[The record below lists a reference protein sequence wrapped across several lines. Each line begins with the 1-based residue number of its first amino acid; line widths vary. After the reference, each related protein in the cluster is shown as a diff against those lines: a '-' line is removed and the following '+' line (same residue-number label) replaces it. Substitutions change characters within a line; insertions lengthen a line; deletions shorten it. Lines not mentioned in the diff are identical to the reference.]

1 MKKITR
7 LVVQKKDK
15 QRVNVYLDDEFAFG
29 LALALA
35 IHLKVGQ
42 LLDEEQI
49 AILQDKDA
57 YQKALARALDYLTR
71 RPRSHY
77 EIKQYLLKKELSPI
91 HLQAVLTRL
100 TELNLLDDLVFAHYW
115 IENREAFRPR
125 GEYALR
131 YELRQKGVSETIID
145 TALSEVEIDEVE
157 SAYRVAQKKQRRW
170 SGIENKWTLQQK
182 VGSYLSRRGFG
193 WDVIREVTQRLWDAR
208 DDME

>member
-1 MKKITR
+1 M
-7 LVVQKKDK
+7 
-15 QRVNVYLDDEFAFG
+15 
-29 LALALA
+29 
-35 IHLKVGQ
+35 
-42 LLDEEQI
+42 
-49 AILQDKDA
+49 
-57 YQKALARALDYLTR
+57 
-71 RPRSHY
+71 
-77 EIKQYLLKKELSPI
+77 
-91 HLQAVLTRL
+91 LTRL
-100 TELNLLDDLVFAHYW
+100 TDLNLLDDLVFAHYW

-170 SGIENKWTLQQK
+170 YGIENQWTLQQK

>member
-29 LALALA
+29 LALVEA
-35 IHLKVGQ
+35 IDLKVGQ
-42 LLDEEQI
+42 LLDQKEI

-57 YQKALARALDYLTR
+57 YQKALSRALDYLTR
-71 RPRSHY
+71 RPRSHQ
-77 EIKQYLLKKELSPI
+77 EIKKYLLKKEVSPTHI
-91 HLQAVLTRL
+91 QAVLTRL
-100 TELNLLDDLVFAHYW
+100 TDLNLLDDLVFAHYW

-170 SGIENKWTLQQK
+170 YGIENQWKLQQK

-193 WDVIREVTQRLWDAR
+193 WDVIREVSQRLWDAR

>member
-7 LVVQKKDK
+7 LVIQKKDK

-49 AILQDKDA
+49 AILQDKDT

-71 RPRSHY
+71 RPRSHH
-77 EIKQYLLKKELSPI
+77 EIKQYLLKKELSPTHI
-91 HLQAVLTRL
+91 QAVLTRL
-100 TELNLLDDLVFAHYW
+100 TDLNLLDDLVFAHYW

-170 SGIENKWTLQQK
+170 IGIDNQWTLQQK

-208 DDME
+208 DEME